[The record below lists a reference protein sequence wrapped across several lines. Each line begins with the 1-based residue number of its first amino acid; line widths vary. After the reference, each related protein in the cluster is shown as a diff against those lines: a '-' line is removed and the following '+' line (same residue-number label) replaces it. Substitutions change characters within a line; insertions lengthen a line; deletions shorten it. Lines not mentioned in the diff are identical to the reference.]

1 MVRKKFSSRRKVRK
15 KSIFL
20 RKWFLALALVGLLG
34 LVVAY
39 VGYTI
44 VSAPYKE
51 RAEGYDMDLVNAVEL
66 PNVIF
71 DREDR
76 EIGRMFVDNRSPVS
90 IEEVPSKMIE
100 ALISGEDSRF
110 FEHNGVDYVG
120 IGRATILNIKSGNQ
134 DSGASTL
141 TMQLARNA
149 YNLKAEADKRGE
161 SGYERKLVEIYLA
174 QRIEKHYTKS
184 KILEFY
190 LNRVAFGSGY
200 FGVRSASLGYFG
212 KEPKDLEI
220 QECASLVGCIKN
232 PSTFSPL
239 RSKKN
244 NKKSRDNVLSRM
256 AVEGRLTQDERDRL
270 QALPVVLNPKP
281 IQRNTSH
288 LYDRIAATV
297 RAHVPE
303 DELKQGDFR
312 VFTSIDRDIQNE
324 LEATLGN
331 KLNAIE
337 SREGYKHPLY
347 GSYKRKSRKTPKYL
361 QGAALMMDN
370 RSGEVLAYIGGRDF
384 SHSQYDFI
392 EAGRKPLGTA
402 FFPVIY
408 AAALEA
414 GKTLSTKLIDEAM
427 DNRLVMIDGVEGIL
441 GEWGAELNEPRYEGE
456 ILLKE
461 ALSESK
467 IAATVRLGREVGLEK
482 VRGMAQRFGFSVPK
496 TKALPRELMGTEAVS
511 LADLVRSYSVFAN
524 GGSKPSSMVW
534 VTRIER
540 GDGSIV
546 YDASEKKTQLQQ
558 VLHPAT
564 AYLTHSMLESALK
577 DGSGKRI
584 YDGSRLKEFKGGGK
598 SGTTSDFADNW
609 FVGYNSHVTCGVW
622 SGFWDGS
629 RKEIYPAA
637 FSVDTVMPVW
647 LGAMEMYQ
655 QKYEPSEIKRPDDVQ
670 EVGIC
675 SHSGLRATAEC
686 EEYERNTQTGKMAT
700 VSTEVK
706 EHYYVKNKPRG
717 YCDQH
722 GSSSG
727 DVNATSVS
735 LNRRMGSSQY
745 SQIQPVQPVAPTLL
759 GEDPYSSIQPAFVP
773 RDQTVSTSAR
783 GLQAIDPDVMLA
795 QDADSTI
802 FMERPGRIRIFAN

>member
-20 RKWFLALALVGLLG
+20 RKWFLALAIVGVLV

-39 VGYTI
+39 IGYTI

-51 RAEGYDMDLVNAVEL
+51 RAEGYDMDLVDAVEL
-66 PNVIF
+66 PNLIY
-71 DREDR
+71 DREER

-90 IEEVPSKMIE
+90 IEEVPAKMVE

-120 IGRATILNIKSGNQ
+120 IGRATLLNIKSGNQ

-149 YNLKAEADKRGE
+149 YNLKAEADKHDE

-212 KEPKDLEI
+212 KEPKDLEV

-256 AVEGRLTQDERDRL
+256 AVEGRITTAERDRL

-297 RAHVPE
+297 REHVPE
-303 DELKQGDFR
+303 GELEKGDFR
-312 VFTSIDRDIQNE
+312 VLTSIDRDIQNE
-324 LEATLGN
+324 LERSLED
-331 KLNAIE
+331 KLNKIE
-337 SREGYKHPLY
+337 SRVDYKHSRY
-347 GSYKRKSRKTPKYL
+347 AEHNRKAGKTPKYL

-370 RSGEVLAYIGGRDF
+370 RTGEVLAYIGGRDF

-402 FFPVIY
+402 FFPIIY

-414 GKTLSTKLIDEAM
+414 GKTLSSKLIDEAM

-441 GEWGAELNEPRYEGE
+441 GEWGAELSEPRYEGE

-461 ALSESK
+461 ALAESK
-467 IAATVRLGREVGLEK
+467 IAATVRLGREVGLDK

-496 TKALPRELMGTEAVS
+496 TRSLPRELMGTEAVS
-511 LADLVRSYSVFAN
+511 LADLVKSYSVFAN
-524 GGSKPSSMVW
+524 SGSKPSDIVW

-540 GDGSIV
+540 GDGTIV
-546 YDASEKKTQLQQ
+546 YDTSKNKVKLHP

-564 AYLTHSMLESALK
+564 AYLTHTMLESAIK
-577 DGSGKRI
+577 DGSGKRS
-584 YDGSRLKEFKGGGK
+584 YETSLLKEFKGGGK

-609 FVGYNSHVTCGVW
+609 FVGYNSKVTCGVW
-622 SGFWDGS
+622 AGFWDGS
-629 RKEIYPAA
+629 REEIYPAA

-647 LGAMEMYQ
+647 LNAMALYQ
-655 QKYEPSEIKRPDDVQ
+655 NKYKPADVARPEDVQ

-675 SHSGLRATAEC
+675 SHSGLRATADC
-686 EEYERNTQTGKMAT
+686 EEYERNAQTGKMAT

-706 EHYYVKNKPRG
+706 ENYYSKNKPRG

-727 DVNATSVS
+727 DVHVTSVS

-745 SQIQPVQPVAPTLL
+745 AQIQPVQPVAPTLL
-759 GEDPYSSIQPAFVP
+759 GEDPYGSVQPAFVP
-773 RDQTVSTSAR
+773 RDLTESTSAR
-783 GLQAIDPDVMLA
+783 GLQAIDPDVMIT
-795 QDADSTI
+795 QDSESTI
-802 FMERPGRIRIFAN
+802 FIERPGRIRIFAN